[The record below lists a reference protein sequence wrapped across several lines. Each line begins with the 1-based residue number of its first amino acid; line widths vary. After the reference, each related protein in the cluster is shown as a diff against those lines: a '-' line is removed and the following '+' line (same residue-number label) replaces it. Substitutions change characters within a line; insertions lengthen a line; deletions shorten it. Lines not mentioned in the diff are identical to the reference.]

1 LFADLGGDVV
11 FRDPHAL
18 REIGPFDKDGRS
30 VIAELALANKKSF
43 AASIT
48 VDELRAL
55 LSAADVVINDAL
67 PGTEARIHLDSL
79 VSDFAHVVYVSI
91 TPHGLSGARSHQPGN
106 DLTASARSGWA
117 SVNGLSKKSPLKQ
130 TGYQAS
136 FQAGTTAFAGAVSAL
151 IFKNKN
157 GMGQS
162 IDVGL
167 DDASVMCFAPG
178 ILRSVYN
185 NYPVKRRRS
194 IDMTSGPVP
203 VKDGHFALT
212 ITRPHFWQGAM
223 KLLGLKDLAE
233 EPSLQSTAN
242 RNANKNLFLR
252 RVETAMQSWTKS
264 DLFQELS
271 RIPVVAGPVLTMGE
285 LAKNSHLKA
294 RKYFLK
300 KGGVTYTGAPF
311 LLSDTPPTLR
321 APAPEAIT
329 DIKEILELWNESSSN
344 AEIRCEQS
352 VKSTQGNDGPLSG
365 YRGVVL
371 TQAWSGAF
379 STELTALFG
388 AEVIQVEARS
398 RYDSWRGGGFT
409 IPVPDGVK
417 DSLTEQ
423 HSWNCDSR
431 FNSVNLNKKSVTLEL
446 DTKEGR
452 DVFMQLVAKADF
464 VAENFSPRV
473 MKKLGLD
480 YESLKNI
487 KPDIIYMSISGY
499 GHSGPWS
506 PLPAIGGT
514 IEPTSGMSAL
524 MGYVDGEPMNS
535 GQMYPDAVAGLCGF
549 AGLTAALFHR
559 EKSGRGQHIDVSMQ
573 EANLCFIAERWLEY
587 ILLGQEPR
595 PIGNRHPYFSPHGIF
610 PAAGKDRWIA
620 IACETEDQWRT
631 LCEIA
636 KRPDWRI
643 HFGDRKSRKI
653 HETDLEK
660 EIANWT
666 RNIERDHLTDSL
678 LLRGVIAAPVLDG
691 IEVSKDPVFRS
702 RNTIAKTAHPEAGQW
717 WQAVIPCLF
726 SKTPA
731 RLRNAAPIKGAN
743 TAEIL
748 ERLLNIGWN
757 DYERLERAGIT
768 GVTAPKGKA

>member
-1 LFADLGGDVV
+1 M
-11 FRDPHAL
+11 
-18 REIGPFDKDGRS
+18 
-30 VIAELALANKKSF
+30 
-43 AASIT
+43 
-48 VDELRAL
+48 
-55 LSAADVVINDAL
+55 
-67 PGTEARIHLDSL
+67 
-79 VSDFAHVVYVSI
+79 SDFAHIVYVSI

-136 FQAGTTAFAGAVSAL
+136 FQAGTTAFAAAVSAL

-157 GMGQS
+157 GSGQS
-162 IDVGL
+162 IDVAL

-185 NYPVKRRRS
+185 NCSVTRRKS
-194 IDMTSGPVP
+194 TDMTSGPVP

-223 KLLGLKDLAE
+223 RLLGLEDLAD
-233 EPSLQSTAN
+233 EPSLQSNAN
-242 RNANKNLFLR
+242 RNANKDLFLK
-252 RVETAMQSWTKS
+252 RVETAMKSWTKS
-264 DLFQELS
+264 DLFDELS
-271 RIPVVAGPVLTMGE
+271 LIPVVAGPVLTMGE

-294 RKYFLK
+294 REYFCSE
-300 KGGVTYTGAPF
+300 GGVTYTGAPF
-311 LLSDTPPTLR
+311 LLSVTPSTLR
-321 APAPEAIT
+321 SPAPDSNT
-329 DIKEILELWNESSSN
+329 DIRKLLKLWNKSN
-344 AEIRCEQS
+344 SDAEIRFKQS
-352 VKSTQGNDGPLSG
+352 AKSIEGKDGPLSG

-398 RYDSWRGGGFT
+398 RYDSWRGGGF
-409 IPVPDGVK
+409 IMPVPDGVK

-446 DTKEGR
+446 DTVEGR
-452 DVFMQLVAKADF
+452 DVFKQLVAKADF

-480 YESLKNI
+480 YESLKSI

-524 MGYVDGEPMNS
+524 SGYADGEPMNS

-559 EKSGRGQHIDVSMQ
+559 ETTGEGQHIDVSMQ

-587 ILLGQEPR
+587 VLLGQEPR
-595 PIGNRHPYFSPHGIF
+595 AIGNRHHYFAPHGIF
-610 PAAGKDRWIA
+610 PAAGQDHWIA
-620 IACETEDQWRT
+620 IACETEEQWQT

-636 KRPDWRI
+636 KRPDWGV

-653 HETDLEK
+653 HETELEK
-660 EIANWT
+660 EIADWT
-666 RNIERDHLTDSL
+666 RNIERDHLTNKL
-678 LLRGVIAAPVLDG
+678 LAKGVIAAPVLDA
-691 IEVSKDPVFRS
+691 IEVSKDPVFR
-702 RNTIAKTAHPEAGQW
+702 RRCVIAQTDHPEAGQQ

-726 SKTPA
+726 SRTPA
-731 RLRNAAPIKGAN
+731 RLRNAAPLKGADS
-743 TAEIL
+743 AEIL
-748 ERLLNIGWN
+748 ERLLNISRH
-757 DYERLERAGIT
+757 DYEKLEKAGIT
-768 GVTAPKGKA
+768 GVSAPKGKA